1 VDSGT
6 RSTTVRRR
14 GRGTPPVTGG
24 GRHGRR
30 TALRLAGT
38 AIVAAVALGLTP
50 AVANASPS
58 NPSDSEI
65 AAARTRADAV
75 ANRITQLSTALAAA
89 QQRVDHATAASAIA
103 LDEYQSTE
111 AAYEQADARSKA
123 AAAAASAAT
132 AQLDV
137 ARTDVIAFARRSY
150 MQGSTWPEAA
160 ALITSD
166 GPAQLIERA
175 ALLEAAGSHTSN
187 VLDVVR
193 VAQVKAAR
201 SDAVAR
207 STLAQADTLKSQA
220 SDALAVAKNAE
231 VTARAQATALSAQ
244 KATLHTQ
251 LVAAQKQLSVL
262 VGARA
267 AAQRI
272 EAMTAPPAP
281 APAPAP
287 PVDDRPPAGPG
298 SASVAQRAIDAALAY
313 VGSPYAW
320 GGGGA
325 YGPGR
330 GLPPDSGVIGFDCS
344 GLTQYAYARA
354 GIRIPRNSRA
364 QFASLPRVSS
374 DDLRAG
380 DLVFWATDPADP
392 GTIHHV
398 ALYLGNGRVVQA
410 PESGDVVKVS
420 DMWWSGFAGAVRPS
434 A

>member
-1 VDSGT
+1 MESGT
-6 RSTTVRRR
+6 
-14 GRGTPPVTGG
+14 
-24 GRHGRR
+24 RR

-38 AIVAAVALGLTP
+38 AIVAVVALGLTP
-50 AVANASPS
+50 AVAHASPS
-58 NPSDSEI
+58 NPSNAEI
-65 AAARTRADAV
+65 DAARSRADAV
-75 ANRITQLSTALAAA
+75 AAHIKQLSAQFAAT
-89 QQRVDHATAASAIA
+89 QKRVDDATAASAIA

-111 AAYEQADARSKA
+111 AAFEQADARAKA
-123 AAAAASAAT
+123 AAAAAATAT
-132 AQLDV
+132 AQLGV
-137 ARTDVIAFARRSY
+137 ARQDVVAFARRSY
-150 MQGSTWPEAA
+150 MQGSTWAGA
-160 ALITSD
+160 SALLTAD

-193 VAQVKAAR
+193 VAQAKAAR

-220 SDALAVAKNAE
+220 SDALTVARNAE
-231 VTARAQATALSAQ
+231 TSARAQATDLSTQ
-244 KATLHTQ
+244 KAALNTQ
-251 LVAAQKQLSVL
+251 LAAAQKQLTVL
-262 VGARA
+262 LGARA

-272 EAMTAPPAP
+272 EEITAPPAP
-281 APAPAP
+281 APTPAP

-298 SASVAQRAIDAALAY
+298 SASAAQKAIDAAMAY
-313 VGSPYAW
+313 VGTPYAW

-374 DDLRAG
+374 DDLRPG

-398 ALYLGNGRVVQA
+398 AMYLGNGRVVQA

-420 DMWWSGFAGAVRPS
+420 DMWWSGYAGAVRPS